1 MPKRKQIV
9 EGKSPF
15 SMRLASLRKEKGLN
29 MDSLAQQVG
38 VSKSFISLLESG
50 GRQPSRDVVLQLA
63 KVLAETET
71 DKLRD
76 ELLILAGFAP
86 VNTRAIAAYQD
97 AIAVYE
103 QTLLSEPS
111 NFKLYS
117 RLIMALIKANRQ
129 TQAQERI
136 QQGLQQFKDVVQLQS
151 LLAQLELSKGNFDAA
166 LINQETALRQFNLPG
181 QSTQVSQSDLIFN
194 LGAIHFLRGYEA
206 LGHYLQDHLEPQ
218 KQVPINYFNAAESN
232 FEQALQL
239 APDDVYVL
247 DELARLRFNQA
258 YLLQSAEAWQITIQ
272 TYRQLLT
279 SPLKHNLGSQPLME
293 SAAFLAHA
301 YTKNKEFDQ
310 AELTLGLLSAFNHSY
325 WLVHYLEACLH
336 SQRFEVQQSSLD
348 LDLALAALARAFA
361 SEGQEQARAE
371 ALHDP
376 DLQALRTE
384 RQAEFVSLL
393 NVLNKE
399 TIES

>member
-1 MPKRKQIV
+1 MPKRKQIL

-38 VSKSFISLLESG
+38 VSKSYISLLESG
-50 GRQPSRDVVLQLA
+50 GRQASRDVVLQLA
-63 KVLAETET
+63 KVLADSDA

-103 QTLLSEPS
+103 QTLLTEPN

-129 TQAQERI
+129 AQAQERI
-136 QQGLQQFKDVVQLQS
+136 QQGLLQFKDVVQLQS

-166 LINQETALRQFNLPG
+166 LINQETALRQFDLPG

-206 LGHYLQDHLEPQ
+206 LGHYLQDHLETA
-218 KQVPINYFNAAESN
+218 KQDSLDYFAAAETH
-232 FEQALQL
+232 FVKALQL
-239 APDDVYVL
+239 APEDVYVL

-258 YLLQSAEAWQITIQ
+258 YLRQSSEAWQKTIQ

-310 AELTLGLLSAFNHSY
+310 AELTLGLLSAFNPGY

-336 SQRFEVQQSSLD
+336 SQRFEVQNNPMD
-348 LDLALAALARAFA
+348 LDSALAALTRAFA
-361 SEGQEQARAE
+361 SEGHEQARAE
-371 ALHDP
+371 ALNDP
-376 DLQALRTE
+376 DLQALRTV
-384 RQAEFVSLL
+384 RQAEFTKLL

-399 TIES
+399 TFTS